1 MAQKEAPRCP
11 IAADITGR
19 SSASPAPAVVIS
31 PRPSGA
37 LGAYWDALVGTRNQ
51 GVAGGG
57 RSTFDVGARRLAV
70 SALAA
75 AVE

>member
-1 MAQKEAPRCP
+1 MAQQEAPRSP
-11 IAADITGR
+11 FANHITGR
-19 SSASPAPAVVIS
+19 SNASPAPAVVIS
-31 PRPSGA
+31 RRPSGA
-37 LGAYWDALVGTRNQ
+37 LGTYWDALVGIRNQ
-51 GVAGGG
+51 SVAGGG